1 MRSRF
6 LAVVVFGFTL
16 GACASTPTPTPPLF
30 LGAAG
35 WETVPGTTQFIGGTV
50 GEETAIA
57 VREVEFL
64 RTGRLV
70 EPIKNNWGV
79 TKHKAESA
87 AYAGLYGGSYGV
99 LGQTVAWCIP
109 GEEDPSLGNLLM
121 GRDDVDCYTFN
132 RSSGNAN
139 GLSGSGQSA
148 FYSPR
153 LTGKANVF
161 YKLPVIR
168 EEPVDFGRIFTLSL
182 MVQSLSG
189 DTFESFVRFDDGVGK
204 TDFQV
209 IKHTPDSDGVAVRNL
224 WGGQLKLTRIG
235 DGDGAMVSV
244 EEVRPLVEISAEE
257 YAKAMDVLAGLAR
270 LAAERA
276 KAVEAATETPAE

>member
-6 LAVVVFGFTL
+6 LGVVALGFTL

-35 WETVPGTTQFIGGTV
+35 WETVPSTTQYIGGTV
-50 GEETAIA
+50 GEDAPIA

-64 RTGRLV
+64 RTGRLA
-70 EPIKNNWGV
+70 EPMKNRWGIV
-79 TKHKAESA
+79 THKAGSEL
-87 AYAGLYGGSYGV
+87 YAGLYGGRYGI
-99 LGQTVAWCIP
+99 GQTIAWCIP
-109 GEEDPSLGNLLM
+109 GEEDANLADVVM
-121 GRDDVDCYTFN
+121 GRNSVTCFTFD
-132 RSSGNAN
+132 RQSGLAN
-139 GLSGSGQSA
+139 GLEGSGQSA

-153 LTGKANVF
+153 LTGNANVV

-168 EEPVDFGRIFTLSL
+168 EESVDFGRTFTLSL

-209 IKHTPDSDGVAVRNL
+209 IQHTPDSDGVAVRNL

-235 DGDGAMVSV
+235 DGDDAMVSV

-276 KAVEAATETPAE
+276 KAVEAAAETPAE